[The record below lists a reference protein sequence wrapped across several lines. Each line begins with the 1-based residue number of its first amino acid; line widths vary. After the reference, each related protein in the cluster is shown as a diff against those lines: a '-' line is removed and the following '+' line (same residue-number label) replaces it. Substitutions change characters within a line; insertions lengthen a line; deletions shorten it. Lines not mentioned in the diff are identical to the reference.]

1 MIVDTN
7 VLLRILDGGTGEHAL
22 AARAR
27 VQEARETGETLR
39 VFAATVLE
47 LAFVLESVRTGYG
60 WNREAVAAAVVAV
73 ADEPAFDVEHADA
86 LKVAAASYRER
97 KVDLHDCYLD
107 ALANQLGTRVLSF
120 DGDLRKLGSGERP

>member
-7 VLLRILDGGTGEHAL
+7 VLLRILDGGTGEHAA

-27 VQEARETGETLR
+27 VRHARETGDVLH

-47 LAFVLESVRTGYG
+47 VVFVLASSGTGYG
-60 WNREAVAAAVVAV
+60 WNRDAVASAVQAVV
-73 ADEPAFDVEHADA
+73 DEPAFLVEHGDA
-86 LKVAAASYRER
+86 LKFAASSYRAR
-97 KVDLHDCYLD
+97 KVDFHDCYLD